1 MGWRFSEFDED
12 FVKIYK
18 VKSKE
23 GHFFEIDIHNLKS
36 LHKFQNNLSFLP
48 ERMKIGKVEKLVAIL
63 HNKNEH
69 FIHVINLKANSKL
82 WVSIEK
88 GA

>member
-48 ERMKIGKVEKLVAIL
+48 ERVKIGKVEKLVAKLEKLKNLLLFYIIKMNIL
-63 HNKNEH
+63 
-69 FIHVINLKANSKL
+69 FT
-82 WVSIEK
+82 
-88 GA
+88 